1 MIINEYMAVELQ
13 EMLNKIVTSNDGA
26 KIEAI
31 EAMIAELTE
40 IKEVTKTEEEIIE
53 TQNELENLEKVSIG
67 DIPDEEFKEFV
78 KTHKAAVATAK
89 QKLLTL
95 RVAIFDKGVP
105 PFAINPNVW
114 SMEAVSKKCNH
125 HYL

>member
-1 MIINEYMAVELQ
+1 MIINEYMAAKLQ
-13 EMLNKIVTSNDGA
+13 EMMNKIVTSNDGA

-67 DIPDEEFKEFV
+67 DIPDEEFEEFV

>member
-1 MIINEYMAVELQ
+1 MNINTAYLQ
-13 EMLNKIVTSNDGA
+13 EMLNKIVSSNDGA

-67 DIPDEEFKEFV
+67 DIPGEEFEEFV
-78 KTHKAAVATAK
+78 KTHKAAVSAAK
-89 QKLLTL
+89 QK
-95 RVAIFDKGVP
+95 
-105 PFAINPNVW
+105 N
-114 SMEAVSKKCNH
+114 S
-125 HYL
+125 

>member
-1 MIINEYMAVELQ
+1 MNINTSYLQ
-13 EMLNKIVTSNDGA
+13 EMLNKIVTANDGA

-53 TQNELENLEKVSIG
+53 AQNELENLEKVSIG
-67 DIPDEEFKEFV
+67 DVPDEEFEEFV
-78 KTHKAAVATAK
+78 KTHKAAISAAK
-89 QKLLTL
+89 QKIYEL
-95 RVAIFDKGVP
+95 RVSLFDKGIP
-105 PFAINPNVW
+105 PFMLNSKVW
-114 SMEAVSKKCNH
+114 SMEAVIKKCSH

>member
-1 MIINEYMAVELQ
+1 MIIHEYMAAELQ
-13 EMLNKIVTSNDGA
+13 AILNKIITANDGA

-53 TQNELENLEKVSIG
+53 VQNELESLEKVSIG
-67 DIPDEEFKEFV
+67 DIPDEEFEEFV

-89 QKLLTL
+89 QKILTL
-95 RVAIFDKGVP
+95 RTSLFEKGIP

>member
-1 MIINEYMAVELQ
+1 MIINEYMAAELQ
-13 EMLNKIVTSNDGA
+13 AMLNKIVTANDGA

-40 IKEVTKTEEEIIE
+40 IKEVSETEEEIIE
-53 TQNELENLEKVSIG
+53 AQNELENLEKVSIG
-67 DIPDEEFKEFV
+67 DVPDEEFEEFV
-78 KTHKAAVATAK
+78 KTHKAAVSAAK

-95 RVAIFDKGVP
+95 RVVMFDKGIP

-114 SMEAVSKKCNH
+114 SMEAVTKKCNH

>member
-1 MIINEYMAVELQ
+1 MIINEYMAAELQ
-13 EMLNKIVTSNDGA
+13 AILNKIVTADDGA

-53 TQNELENLEKVSIG
+53 AQNELENLEKVSIG
-67 DIPDEEFKEFV
+67 DVPNEEFEEFV
-78 KTHKAAVATAK
+78 KTHKAAVSAAK

-95 RVAIFDKGVP
+95 RVVMFDKGIP
-105 PFAINPNVW
+105 PFVINPNVW

>member
-1 MIINEYMAVELQ
+1 MIINEYMAAELQ
-13 EMLNKIVTSNDGA
+13 AILNKIVTANDGA

-40 IKEVTKTEEEIIE
+40 IKEVIKTEEEIIE
-53 TQNELENLEKVSIG
+53 AQNELENLEKVSIG
-67 DIPDEEFKEFV
+67 DVPDEEFEEFV
-78 KTHKAAVATAK
+78 KTHKAAVSAAK

-95 RVAIFDKGVP
+95 RVVMFDKGIP
-105 PFAINPNVW
+105 PFVINPNVW
-114 SMEAVSKKCNH
+114 SMEVVSKKCNH